1 MTKQSLLPDNEIKK
15 IACDVFRK
23 QFSESEIE
31 PDVLKRITVSMGY
44 KYILGKDGYK
54 IGDLNPYCVSVMFY
68 IFVKE
73 KPITMLTV
81 VVSKQT
87 GDSSIHYI
95 MDKNEIPHADELSN
109 LEEELEASKNELRG
123 SN

>member
-1 MTKQSLLPDNEIKK
+1 MTKQPLLPDDEVKK
-15 IACDVFRK
+15 IACQVFRE
-23 QFSESEIE
+23 QFSENEIE

-54 IGDLNPYCVSVMFY
+54 IGDINPYCVSVMFY

-81 VVSKQT
+81 AVSKQT

-95 MDKNEIPHADELSN
+95 MDKNEIPHANELSN
-109 LEEELEASKNELRG
+109 LEEYLGTSKNELRD